1 MQLLTEGMR
10 KRKHERRRSALRRIV
25 VQDPSDHEERI
36 LVRQIEAHDAAPL
49 LHHRA
54 ERRLTGLG
62 RIDVREVVIC
72 ILTFVAAALSLDGR
86 SGAVRDGGHA
96 ELRGSGD
103 MDGGTY
109 SGGQF
114 ASEND

>member
-1 MQLLTEGMR
+1 
-10 KRKHERRRSALRRIV
+10 
-25 VQDPSDHEERI
+25 
-36 LVRQIEAHDAAPL
+36 
-49 LHHRA
+49 
-54 ERRLTGLG
+54 
-62 RIDVREVVIC
+62 VREVVIC